1 MRIVT
6 VRNGA
11 KNHWIQCLLSGGV
24 GGGCRA
30 RKSIFA
36 RRIYTARTGGSW
48 ALRRAVIK
56 RGKDR
61 TAAAAA
67 AAGSLRAH
75 CGRLMRQTIRF
86 GVYKYRRSV
95 CTKSPALNVH
105 ARGVRR
111 RRLYVICNI

>member
-1 MRIVT
+1 M
-6 VRNGA
+6 RNGA
-11 KNHWIQCLLSGGV
+11 KNHWIQCLLPGGV
-24 GGGCRA
+24 GGGCLA
-30 RKSIFA
+30 RKSIFV
-36 RRIYTARTGGSW
+36 RRICTARTGGSA

-61 TAAAAA
+61 TAAA